1 MTDRE
6 FQPDAPLPSDYNP
19 EGVRGFAPSQLRPP
33 VPLKQELLPAK
44 IFNTEKTDYQLTPL
58 FFGQDVG
65 LIDSIN
71 KQYPTLWKLYK
82 TLRSLDWDENEF
94 DYSSCNVEFATQD
107 PAGKIMADFMI
118 KTLAWQWEADSMA
131 SRAIATIMGPVCS
144 STELWCGYVKIN
156 ENENV
161 HALTYSEVVRSSF
174 PDPDSVLHEI
184 LQVKEAMQRLTVV
197 ARIMKAAHDV
207 SHMYALGQI
216 GPTQEAYNAIFM
228 FLIAM
233 YFLERVQFMASFAV
247 TFAIC
252 RTGMFGPIGKA
263 VERIAQDEFEIHAKF
278 GQEVLKIELATERG
292 RIAYQQ
298 CYPQI
303 LELTREITDSENVW
317 LDYLGKDGHEL
328 PGFTVDHGKRWHMF
342 NVRAAATFIGT
353 YDDMLKLGYEFPEKN
368 PIPFMEDYLDVSS
381 TQASVQEEQNAQYK
395 VNLMARDDEDG
406 DFDFK
411 M

>member
-1 MTDRE
+1 MSEQE
-6 FQPDAPLPSDYNP
+6 FQPDAELPGDFTPGYTP
-19 EGVRGFAPSQLRPP
+19 PSI
-33 VPLKQELLPAK
+33 LPAK
-44 IFNTEKTDYQLTPL
+44 IFNTEKTDYALTPL
-58 FFGQDVG
+58 FFGEDAG
-65 LIDSIN
+65 LLDTIN

-94 DYSSCNVEFATQD
+94 DYSSCNVEFATCD
-107 PAGKIMADFMI
+107 KATYDFMI

-161 HALTYSEVVRSSF
+161 HGLTYSEIVRSSF
-174 PDPDSVLHEI
+174 DNPDTVLHEI
-184 LQVKEAMQRLTVV
+184 LQVKEAMQRLTAV

-216 GPTQEAYNAIFM
+216 KATQEAYNAIFM
-228 FLIAM
+228 FLVAI
-233 YFLERVQFMASFAV
+233 YFLERVQFMASFAI
-247 TFAIC
+247 TFAIT

-292 RIAYQQ
+292 RIAYEQ

-303 LELTREITDSENVW
+303 LELTQEITDSENVW

-328 PGFTVDHGKRWHMF
+328 PGFTIDHGKRWHMF

-353 YDDMLKLGYEFPEKN
+353 YDDMVKLGYEFPEKN
-368 PIPFMEDYLDVSS
+368 PLPFMEDFLDVSS
-381 TQASVQEEQNAQYK
+381 SQSAPQEENNGQYK
-395 VNLMARDDEDG
+395 VNLLRRDDEDE
-406 DFDFK
+406 DFEN
-411 M
+411 ML

>member
-1 MTDRE
+1 MSEQE
-6 FQPDAPLPSDYNP
+6 FQPES
-19 EGVRGFAPSQLRPP
+19 ERGFAPASNQSVPP
-33 VPLKQELLPAK
+33 FPTSVKTEVLPSK
-44 IFNTEKTDYQLTPL
+44 IFNTEKTDYELTPL
-58 FFGQDVG
+58 FFGQDAG
-65 LIDSIN
+65 LLDTIN

-94 DYSSCNVEFATQD
+94 DYSSCNVEFATCD
-107 PAGKIMADFMI
+107 KATYDFMI

-131 SRAIATIMGPVCS
+131 SRAIASIMGPVCS

-161 HALTYSEVVRSSF
+161 HSLTYSEIVRSSF
-174 PDPDSVLHEI
+174 DNPDSVLHEI
-184 LQVKEAMQRLTVV
+184 LQVKEAMQRLTAV

-216 GPTQEAYNAIFM
+216 KATQEAYNAIFM
-228 FLIAM
+228 FLVAM
-233 YFLERVQFMASFAV
+233 YFLERVQFMASFAI

-292 RIAYQQ
+292 QIAYQQ

-303 LELTREITDSENVW
+303 LELTREITDSENTW
-317 LDYLGKDGHEL
+317 LDYLGQDGHEL
-328 PGFTVDHGKRWHMF
+328 AGFTIEHGKRWHMF
-342 NVRAAATFIGT
+342 NVRAASTFIGT
-353 YDDMLKLGYEFPEKN
+353 YDDMVRLGYEFPDKN
-368 PIPFMEDYLDVSS
+368 PLPFMEDYLDVSS
-381 TQASVQEEQNAQYK
+381 TQASVQEENNGQYK
-395 VNLMARDDEDG
+395 VNLMSRDDDDEEF
-406 DFDFK
+406 DFDL
-411 M
+411 